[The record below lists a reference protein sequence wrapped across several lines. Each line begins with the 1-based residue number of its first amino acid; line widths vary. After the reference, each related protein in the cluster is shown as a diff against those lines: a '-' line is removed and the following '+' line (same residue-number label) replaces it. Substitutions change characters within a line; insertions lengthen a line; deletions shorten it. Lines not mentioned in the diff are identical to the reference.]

1 MHASYVI
8 QWKSKSN
15 GRSGMGT
22 KRFDMAE
29 AERLAAELNREYP
42 QIEHAAVPA
51 SSAPEPVATEQE
63 EEVKEPSEEEE
74 EEAPTAEREEAP

>member
-1 MHASYVI
+1 
-8 QWKSKSN
+8 
-15 GRSGMGT
+15 MGT
-22 KRFDMAE
+22 KRFDLAE

-51 SSAPEPVATEQE
+51 SSAPEPAPSQQE
-63 EEVKEPSEEEE
+63 EEVKEPSPEEEE